1 MKRKMKMEK
10 QMNLLEPRKK
20 KREKRLK
27 KEILINQMKKEKEL
41 VPIVQLLK

>member
-27 KEILINQMKKEKEL
+27 KQMKKEKEL